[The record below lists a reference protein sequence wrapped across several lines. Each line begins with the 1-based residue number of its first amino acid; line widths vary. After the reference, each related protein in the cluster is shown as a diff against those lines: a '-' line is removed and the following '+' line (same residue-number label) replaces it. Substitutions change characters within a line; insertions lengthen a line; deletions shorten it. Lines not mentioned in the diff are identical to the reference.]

1 MNKAIENIPRI
12 FAVIQVAY
20 AGNGVPDRSNT
31 AVRVDG
37 HNADNRGT
45 QAGSTPARHSRVQNK
60 SLDGCGYGTLGG
72 FDSRRRTN
80 NNKNATDMRQDEQQM
95 KQRRQ
100 QIHILCGRLG
110 MGDDDRRAM
119 LLANYGVESTFA
131 MSAAQMDE
139 LIRALDTK
147 LSDCRGVVSKASE
160 LDTLRKRL
168 MGAIGRWLTA
178 TGHSNSAEMIKAV
191 ACRAAGKKSFN
202 AIPADRLRS
211 LYGAFTK
218 RLKDLM
224 AVSELEQPAVATEN
238 GKRLLN

>member
-20 AGNGVPDRSNT
+20 CSNGVLHGSFSQS
-31 AVRVDG
+31 AFVG
-37 HNADNRGT
+37 WHSDNLAA

-60 SLDGCGYGTLGG
+60 SLDGCGYGTLGR
-72 FDSRRRTN
+72 FDSCRRTN

-147 LSDCRGVVSKASE
+147 LSDCRGVVSKVSE

-211 LYGAFTK
+211 LYGAFSK

-224 AVSELEQPAVATEN
+224 AVSELEQPTVATEN

>member
-1 MNKAIENIPRI
+1 
-12 FAVIQVAY
+12 
-20 AGNGVPDRSNT
+20 
-31 AVRVDG
+31 
-37 HNADNRGT
+37 
-45 QAGSTPARHSRVQNK
+45 
-60 SLDGCGYGTLGG
+60 
-72 FDSRRRTN
+72 
-80 NNKNATDMRQDEQQM
+80 MRQDEQQM

-147 LSDCRGVVSKASE
+147 LSDCRGVVSKVSE

-211 LYGAFTK
+211 LYGAFSK

-224 AVSELEQPAVATEN
+224 AVSELEQPTVATEN